1 MSAPSGF
8 GGTAGDVAVKV
19 GADRADEGS
28 RRLVAKES
36 GTWSKEQQLAST
48 VQAAEVAQ
56 EQEEIGRACLAHSG
70 RDAWCCAEES
80 ACHDCAPP
88 LRVVMDSAHAHS
100 LEDALDACTRTV
112 LTPSSEIGA
121 ARTRT
126 GVSVCHRAAP
136 EGMRAA
142 VRRADGAATLAVMPE
157 SFGLVYPHL
166 PKLGLDEVPV
176 FDPHDGPRRRFALA
190 LKRAADVVLAIVFLV
205 LLLPLLAV
213 VAALIKRDS
222 PGPVLFTQD
231 RIGRRGRTFTIFKF
245 RTMVQDA
252 HVQERHVASA
262 CAADPRFI
270 KIDCDPR
277 VTRLGGILRKT
288 SIDELPQLWNVI
300 RGDMSFVGP
309 RPSQPSEVA
318 HYEREHFARLLVR
331 PGITG
336 MWQVSGRS
344 DLDFEQ
350 AVALDTAYVTRW
362 HPLLDL
368 RILAKTVLVV
378 LNCRGAC

>member
-1 MSAPSGF
+1 MGQPMECMMQ
-8 GGTAGDVAVKV
+8 T
-19 GADRADEGS
+19 
-28 RRLVAKES
+28 
-36 GTWSKEQQLAST
+36 
-48 VQAAEVAQ
+48 AEVAPVRE
-56 EQEEIGRACLAHSG
+56 EQSRICVARIG

-100 LEDALDACTRTV
+100 LENVLDPCTRAV
-112 LTPSSEIGA
+112 LTPTAEIGSA
-121 ARTRT
+121 QARMV
-126 GVSVCHRAAP
+126 VSVCHREAP
-136 EGMRAA
+136 EVMRAA
-142 VRRADGAATLAVMPE
+142 VRHADGSPALGVMPE
-157 SFGLVYPHL
+157 SLGLVYPLL
-166 PKLGLDEVPV
+166 PALGLGEVPV
-176 FDPHDGPRRRFALA
+176 LDPHDGPRRRFALA
-190 LKRAADVVLAIVFLV
+190 WKRVSDVVLAVILLV

-213 VAALIKRDS
+213 VAAVIKLDS
-222 PGPVLFTQD
+222 PGSVLFTQD
-231 RIGRRGRTFTIFKF
+231 RIGRRGRTFRILKF

-252 HVQERHVASA
+252 HAQERHVASA

-270 KIDCDPR
+270 KIGCDPR
-277 VTRLGGILRKT
+277 VTRLGRFLRKT

-318 HYEREHFARLLVR
+318 HYERDHFARLLVR

-344 DLDFEQ
+344 DLSFEQ

-362 HPLLDL
+362 DPLLDL
-368 RILAKTVLVV
+368 RILAKTALVV

>member
-1 MSAPSGF
+1 M
-8 GGTAGDVAVKV
+8 
-19 GADRADEGS
+19 ECM
-28 RRLVAKES
+28 
-36 GTWSKEQQLAST
+36 
-48 VQAAEVAQ
+48 VQTAEVAY
-56 EQEEIGRACLAHSG
+56 EREEKGRICVARIGRG
-70 RDAWCCAEES
+70 AWCRAEES
-80 ACHDCAPP
+80 ACSDCAPP
-88 LRVVMDSAHAHS
+88 LRVVMDAVHAQS
-100 LEDALDACTRTV
+100 LESALDACTRTV
-112 LTPSSEIGA
+112 LTPSSGTGGA
-121 ARTRT
+121 QTRMV
-126 GVSVCHRAAP
+126 VSVCHREAP
-136 EGMRAA
+136 EVMRAA
-142 VRRADGAATLAVMPE
+142 VHHAGGSPTLGVMPE

-166 PKLGLDEVPV
+166 TALGLGEVPV

-190 LKRAADVVLAIVFLV
+190 WKRVSDVVLAVALLV

-213 VAALIKRDS
+213 VAVLIKRDS
-222 PGPVLFTQD
+222 PGPVLFSQD
-231 RIGRRGRTFTIFKF
+231 RIGRRGRTFRIFKF

-252 HVQERHVASA
+252 HAQERDIASA

-270 KIDCDPR
+270 KIGCDPR
-277 VTRLGGILRKT
+277 VTRLGRFLRKT

-318 HYEREHFARLLVR
+318 HYERDHFARLLVR

-344 DLDFEQ
+344 DLGFEE
-350 AVALDTAYVTRW
+350 AVALDAKYVSSW

-368 RILAKTVLVV
+368 RILAKTTLVV